1 MRNGVYCFSPISSPS
16 SFWGIQPEMEQTT
29 HGQCHVLTK
38 QRMAPGTLVVARCHC
53 QQKERRSIKLY
64 VIDRAISFSFYLK
77 VCQLGSNMR
86 TLQFSV
92 KRENNCLFLLSHLFP
107 QLKPS
112 FRFIYSMKQI
122 MPQPWGTGYLA
133 AMKPEQRQVDLWT
146 PWPAGDTWAFF
157 PGPWDSAV
165 LQVT

>member
-1 MRNGVYCFSPISSPS
+1 MK
-16 SFWGIQPEMEQTT
+16 QTT
-29 HGQCHVLTK
+29 HGQCHVLIK
-38 QRMAPGTLVVARCHC
+38 QWMAPGTLVAARCHC

-86 TLQFSV
+86 
-92 KRENNCLFLLSHLFP
+92 ENNCLFLLSHLFP
-107 QLKPS
+107 QPKPS
-112 FRFIYSMKQI
+112 FKFIYSVKQM
-122 MPQPWGTGYLA
+122 MPQPWGIGYLA
-133 AMKPEQRQVDLWT
+133 AMKPEQRQVDLWA
-146 PWPAGDTWAFF
+146 PWPAGDTWASF